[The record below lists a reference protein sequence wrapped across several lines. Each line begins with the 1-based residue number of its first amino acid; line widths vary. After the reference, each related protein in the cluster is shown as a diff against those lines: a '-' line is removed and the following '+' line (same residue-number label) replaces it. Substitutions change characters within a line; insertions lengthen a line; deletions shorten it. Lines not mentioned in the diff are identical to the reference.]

1 MLEMFETATNQS
13 LVVELDKM
21 FQETGAF
28 TVSKC
33 DSQSVFHESK
43 SFNINGK
50 AL

>member
-13 LVVELDKM
+13 LDIWDNSNVVELDKM

-33 DSQSVFHESK
+33 DS
-43 SFNINGK
+43 
-50 AL
+50 